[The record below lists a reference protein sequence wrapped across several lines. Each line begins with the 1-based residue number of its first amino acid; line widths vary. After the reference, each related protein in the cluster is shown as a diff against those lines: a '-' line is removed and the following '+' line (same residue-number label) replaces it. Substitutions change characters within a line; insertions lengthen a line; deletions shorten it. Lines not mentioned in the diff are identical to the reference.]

1 MKKGICIVFLNKDR
15 MAKILRELEPTG
27 IRWSMGQRPT
37 EYTAWY
43 EDSEYTNHISLL
55 IKPCDIFHENPFL
68 SYDTNFKTVKNVAKE
83 GYSIFL
89 YR

>member
-15 MAKILRELEPTG
+15 MARILRELEITD
-27 IRWSMGQRPT
+27 IKWSMGQKPT

-43 EDSEYTNHISLL
+43 KDSEYINHISLL
-55 IKPCDIFHENPFL
+55 INPSDMFHKNPFL
-68 SYDTNFKTVKNVAKE
+68 NYNTSLEVIKNVAKE